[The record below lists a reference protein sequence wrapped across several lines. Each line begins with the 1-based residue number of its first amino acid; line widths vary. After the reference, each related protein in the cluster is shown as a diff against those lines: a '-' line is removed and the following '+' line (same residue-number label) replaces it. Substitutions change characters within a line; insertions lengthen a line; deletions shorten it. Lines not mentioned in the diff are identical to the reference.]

1 MGFFS
6 RKDKSSKAKPAL
18 ETSNSNTSL
27 HSGSSIKSPAPT
39 SNFGRGGLN
48 RTSAGTNSTGPGTP
62 LTPFSPAH
70 SMAKIDL
77 PRPPDP
83 QLDPAGYLRS
93 LNAVRE
99 RCSIITD
106 KALKNDLRH
115 FDVDMGKF
123 DDVVTFVA
131 NIIKVRLSYHIVRR
145 KLVTIDPNQ
154 VHGLERLRCPF
165 HEHSTARPTPALCGW
180 RPRPCRPPSIYL
192 PRGSGQHGEMQTVD
206 RLVPGQRP
214 SRRRCRYTMELQER

>member
-6 RKDKSSKAKPAL
+6 RKDKSNNHKARPGL

-39 SNFGRGGLN
+39 SSFSRTY
-48 RTSAGTNSTGPGTP
+48 RTSAGTGTSSIPGTP

-70 SMAKIDL
+70 SMAAKIDI

-83 QLDPAGYLRS
+83 QLDPVGYLRS

-99 RCSIITD
+99 RCSIVTE
-106 KALKNDLRH
+106 KAVRNDLHH

-123 DDVVTFVA
+123 PDVVTFVA
-131 NIIKVRLSYHIVRR
+131 NIIKVRRTNSYDCPGLTHAQK
-145 KLVTIDPNQ
+145 KLILT
-154 VHGLERLRCPF
+154 HAT
-165 HEHSTARPTPALCGW
+165 HSRETMT
-180 RPRPCRPPSIYL
+180 
-192 PRGSGQHGEMQTVD
+192 H
-206 RLVPGQRP
+206 P
-214 SRRRCRYTMELQER
+214 SRASPHMAGTSISRSVAVTG